1 MSKSIEKSFVI
12 LCVSGLLFACNMTG
26 EKVMDRGPLKIYFSE
41 TTNEKIVGE
50 FADYWIQEKYIGAR
64 PQNIKITEDKTND
77 IFQIRLILRKDF
89 SAETKINFEELKLLD
104 QIQQDLNTFVF
115 QKKKCELVI
124 CDNKFQTLSTPIP
137 LIPEQ

>member
-1 MSKSIEKSFVI
+1 M
-12 LCVSGLLFACNMTG
+12 LLFSSFPSSTRDEA
-26 EKVMDRGPLKIYFSE
+26 DRV
-41 TTNEKIVGE
+41 T
-50 FADYWIQEKYIGAR
+50 
-64 PQNIKITEDKTND
+64 KITEDKTND

-115 QKKKCELVI
+115 QEKKCELVI

-137 LIPEQ
+137 LKPEK

>member
-1 MSKSIEKSFVI
+1 MPKYIDKSFVI
-12 LCVSGLLFACNMTG
+12 LCLSGLLFACNLTG
-26 EKVMDRGPLKIYFSE
+26 EKVIDRGLLKIYFSE
-41 TTNEKIVGE
+41 SANEKIISK
-50 FADYWIQEKYIGAR
+50 FADYWIQEEYIGAR
-64 PQNIKITEDKTND
+64 HQNIKITEDKTKD

>member
-50 FADYWIQEKYIGAR
+50 FADYWIIYW
-64 PQNIKITEDKTND
+64 
-77 IFQIRLILRKDF
+77 
-89 SAETKINFEELKLLD
+89 SAPPKHKN
-104 QIQQDLNTFVF
+104 NRR
-115 QKKKCELVI
+115 
-124 CDNKFQTLSTPIP
+124 
-137 LIPEQ
+137 

>member
-1 MSKSIEKSFVI
+1 
-12 LCVSGLLFACNMTG
+12 MTG

-50 FADYWIQEKYIGAR
+50 FADYWIQEKYTGAR

-115 QKKKCELVI
+115 QEKKCELVI